1 MGRKAETESAQLAG
15 EAVSGP
21 LFSRVVGQKV
31 VCSHLRRAIENQR
44 VTHAYLFA
52 GPAGVGKDA
61 VALDFAAALLC
72 DKYDTDSK
80 QAPCRTCPQC
90 RLTARLQHPDLHI
103 LAPLPGKT
111 SRDRLAEEAKRTPVE
126 DADEKRPGGV
136 ISQAEEIEDGP
147 VSEIVDKRLAAAIVE
162 KAKDPYMPIL
172 LPRAL
177 SMLIGQIRIL
187 INNAYR
193 QPFQARRKVFI
204 ITQADRMNLNA
215 QNAFLKALEEPPE
228 DTHFFL
234 TCELEGNLLE
244 TIRSRCQRIV
254 FPRIAETDIE
264 EALRARHPESKDS
277 AGPISRLAGGNFW
290 QALELSQMDWKEMQ
304 SAAADYMGACAEGSF
319 DPMKLEIFYNKV
331 LSEEL
336 GRPRILLGILLLF
349 LNDAALLKAAREG
362 DQDGTS
368 LLALPGLRNEKDE
381 LRAENL
387 VKKFPQAQF
396 ERAVQAVHTA
406 VSQLERGY
414 TPYSVLTAL
423 SFQLHHALG
432 PLKVGSKAVQSANK

>member
-1 MGRKAETESAQLAG
+1 MGRKAETESARVAG
-15 EAVSGP
+15 EEVGGP

-31 VCSHLRRAIENQR
+31 VCSYLRRATENQR
-44 VTHAYLFA
+44 VTHAYLLT

-72 DKYDTDSK
+72 DKYDTDSEH
-80 QAPCRTCPQC
+80 APCRTCPQC
-90 RLTARLQHPDLHI
+90 RLTARLEHPDLHI

-111 SRDRLAEEAKRTPVE
+111 SRDRLAEEAKRASAV
-126 DADEKRPGGV
+126 DSDDEKTQGAAAR
-136 ISQAEEIEDGP
+136 EEEEGP
-147 VSEIVDKRLAAAIVE
+147 ISEIVDKRLMAAIAE
-162 KAKDPYMPIL
+162 KAKEPYMPIL

-177 SMLIGQIRIL
+177 SILIWQIRAL

-254 FPRIAETDIE
+254 FPPIAEADIE
-264 EALRARHPESKDS
+264 EALRARLPESKES
-277 AGPISRLAGGNFW
+277 AGPISRLASGNFW
-290 QALELSQMDWKEMQ
+290 QALELSKMDWKEMQ

-319 DPMKLEIFYNKV
+319 DPMKLDIFYEKV
-331 LSEEL
+331 LSEES

-349 LNDAALLKAAREG
+349 LNDAALLKGAHAGGQDAR
-362 DQDGTS
+362 S
-368 LLALPGLRNEKDE
+368 LLALPDLRKDGE
-381 LRAENL
+381 LRAERL
-387 VKKFPQAQF
+387 VKSFPQVQP
-396 ERAVQAVHTA
+396 EQAVLAIHTA

-414 TPYSVLTAL
+414 TPRSVLTAL

-432 PLKVGSKAVQSANK
+432 HRRVQTKAVRSAEK